1 MNVTICEAIKKRMV
15 IRFYYDG
22 GIRIVEPH
30 CHGIRAD
37 GTEVL
42 RAYQIGGHSKSGH
55 PVGWKL
61 IELGKISGLQHE
73 DTTFTNNRPGY
84 NPSDQSMSSIHCA
97 L

>member
-30 CHGIRAD
+30 CHGLSAD

-61 IELGKISGLQHE
+61 IELSRISGLQHE

-84 NPSDQSMSSIHCA
+84 NPGDQSMSSIHCA